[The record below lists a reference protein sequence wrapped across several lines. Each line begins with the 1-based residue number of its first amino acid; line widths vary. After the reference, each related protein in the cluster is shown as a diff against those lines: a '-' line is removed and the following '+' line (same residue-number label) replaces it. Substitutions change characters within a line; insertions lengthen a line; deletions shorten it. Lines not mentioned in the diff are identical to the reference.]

1 MSKNPEDK
9 LSDLTIGRRRL
20 FSYFGWV
27 LAGVASAGMSW
38 ITGRFLTGNQT
49 QSGLE
54 PSTFGPPEDYAI
66 GVVERK
72 GRVVLFRD
80 KEGFWA
86 VTTVCPHLGCQPAFL
101 QEQSVFVCPCHGSR
115 FDCEGRLLAGPA
127 THSLPLAALRL
138 DARGALVAYPKD
150 KVTPG
155 YRFG

>member
-1 MSKNPEDK
+1 MSKNPENK
-9 LSDLTIGRRRL
+9 QSDSIIGRRG
-20 FSYFGWV
+20 FISYLGWALV
-27 LAGVASAGMSW
+27 GLASAGMGW
-38 ITGRFLTGNQT
+38 ISCRFMSGNQA

-54 PSTFGPPEDYAI
+54 PSTFGPPGDYPVGMVAK
-66 GVVERK
+66 K

-86 VTTVCPHLGCQPAFL
+86 VTTVCPHLGCQPTFV
-101 QEQSVFVCPCHGSR
+101 QEQNAFVCPCHGSR

-127 THSLPLAALRL
+127 THSMPLAALRL
-138 DARGALVAYPKD
+138 DAQGALVAYPKE